1 MSDPTIPRG
10 QWVTFCDTW
19 SRRYAGQRATL
30 NQMSPS
36 ATSTTIVEGMLFEG
50 LSADLKDH
58 ESDITISLRDANG
71 AQMTHIVSEV
81 RALIDLRDS
90 GTTPTLR
97 IDSAVD
103 GDLFLLIHVESG
115 A

>member
-1 MSDPTIPRG
+1 MSDPTIPRDE
-10 QWVTFCDTW
+10 WVAFCDAW
-19 SRRYAGQRATL
+19 SRRYDGKRATL
-30 NQMSPS
+30 NQMSS
-36 ATSTTIVEGMLFEG
+36 NATSSTIADGMIFEG

-58 ESDITISLRDANG
+58 ESDITISLRDASG
-71 AQMTHIVSEV
+71 APLTHIVSEV
-81 RALIDLRDS
+81 RALVDLRDS

-103 GDLFLLIHVESG
+103 GDLFLLIHADSG